1 MRSYILPVVL
11 LVCVAVALA
20 GCGKSAEM
28 KKMEAD
34 MYASVTS
41 MHDAGMALMSKA
53 NSALAD
59 IDSAVAQNERLAAA
73 HPKEVAAHSMDDLMA
88 AKTKL
93 TAAVASMKEW
103 MAGFKPYDPT
113 KGHEEVMAQLT
124 AAKDGVTKVKAN
136 FDEALSA
143 AKTAIDTHTAFATE
157 LMAKA
162 APAKKGAK
170 K

>member
-1 MRSYILPVVL
+1 MRSHILPVLL
-11 LVCVAVALA
+11 LVCIAVAFA

-34 MYASVTS
+34 LYASVTS
-41 MHDAGMALMSKA
+41 MHDAGMTLMSKA
-53 NSALAD
+53 NAAMAD

-88 AKTKL
+88 AKAKV
-93 TAAVASMKEW
+93 AAAITSMKEW
-103 MAGFKPYDPT
+103 MGSFKPYDPT
-113 KGHEEVMAQLT
+113 KGHEEVMAELT
-124 AAKDGVTKVKAN
+124 KTKDGITKVKAN
-136 FDEALSA
+136 FDEALAA
-143 AKTAIDTHTAFATE
+143 AKTAVDTHTAFAAE